1 MKSKKKKKLPKY
13 LRNHGQPWTVE
24 DMLDLL
30 DLWTKP
36 RTEESIARQ
45 LGRTVGAI
53 NVRIRIIRIAVEI
66 AQDIVKTPKQLDTFL
81 TGLANAP
88 GRKVPRRG
96 EVKKL

>member
-1 MKSKKKKKLPKY
+1 
-13 LRNHGQPWTVE
+13 
-24 DMLDLL
+24 
-30 DLWTKP
+30 
-36 RTEESIARQ
+36 
-45 LGRTVGAI
+45 VGAI

-66 AQDIVKTPKQLDTFL
+66 AQDMIETPKQLDRFL